1 MKKSMK
7 LIAML
12 TVIVLL
18 TGLLAVAIADDRIYT
33 SSVFSIP
40 KNRID
45 SEMLELAL
53 KLLEQPEEP
62 EAEPEAEAEPE
73 EQTEPEAQAEPEV
86 QAETEA
92 QTEPIVQTEPE
103 ALTESEV
110 QTEPEEL
117 TESEAQTESEAG
129 IVIPDEEAYE
139 PEEEGY
145 EPGEEGYEEEQPA
158 ADGNSEQEAVQAEAP
173 VQPQVLIFSSRKDTV
188 VRNEIITLSSK
199 LIGFD
204 GMTVHYQWQ
213 VDRGD
218 GNGWVDVEGATGATH
233 DFRATEETILYS
245 WRLTIIVDD

>member
-73 EQTEPEAQAEPEV
+73 EQTEQ
-86 QAETEA
+86 
-92 QTEPIVQTEPE
+92 
-103 ALTESEV
+103 
-110 QTEPEEL
+110 
-117 TESEAQTESEAG
+117 
-129 IVIPDEEAYE
+129 
-139 PEEEGY
+139 
-145 EPGEEGYEEEQPA
+145 
-158 ADGNSEQEAVQAEAP
+158 
-173 VQPQVLIFSSRKDTV
+173 
-188 VRNEIITLSSK
+188 
-199 LIGFD
+199 
-204 GMTVHYQWQ
+204 
-213 VDRGD
+213 
-218 GNGWVDVEGATGATH
+218 
-233 DFRATEETILYS
+233 
-245 WRLTIIVDD
+245 